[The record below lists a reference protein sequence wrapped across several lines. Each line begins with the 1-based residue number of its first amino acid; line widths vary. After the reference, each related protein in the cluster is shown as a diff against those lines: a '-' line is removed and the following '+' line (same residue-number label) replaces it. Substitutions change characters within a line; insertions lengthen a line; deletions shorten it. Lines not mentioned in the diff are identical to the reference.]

1 MSPPHALQLHCVGLV
16 QMVLEAQRM
25 AHQALELKVMAA
37 IVGNRVTRLNSPM
50 LAAKL
55 HELRRRAE
63 QLLKPED

>member
-1 MSPPHALQLHCVGLV
+1 MQLV
-16 QMVLEAQRM
+16 MEAQKM
-25 AHQALELKVMAA
+25 ADQALELKVMAA

-55 HELRRRAE
+55 RELKQRAE